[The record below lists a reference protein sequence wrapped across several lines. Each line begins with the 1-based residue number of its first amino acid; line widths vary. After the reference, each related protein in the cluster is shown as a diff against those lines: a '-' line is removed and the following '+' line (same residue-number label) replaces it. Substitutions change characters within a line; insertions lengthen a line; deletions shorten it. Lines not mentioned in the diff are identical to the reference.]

1 MSAIMG
7 AARNILLVEDEPLIA
22 MMLEDLLAGLGHEV
36 VGSVDNVADALARIG
51 AGGLDFAILDVHLR
65 DGESCW
71 PVADAL
77 VERGIPFLLASGG
90 GTDVP
95 PERHRAAPVLS
106 KPFTGAE
113 IERLIAG
120 A

>member
-1 MSAIMG
+1 MG

-22 MMLEDLLAGLGHEV
+22 MMLEDLLVGLGHDV
-36 VGSVDNVADALARIG
+36 VGSVDNVADALARIA
-51 AGGLDFAILDVHLR
+51 AGGFDYVVLDVHLR

-77 VERGIPFLLASGG
+77 ADRGIPFLLASGG
-90 GTDVP
+90 GADIP

-113 IERLIAG
+113 IERVIDG
-120 A
+120 G